1 MKLIYKDF
9 QELYAVLRG
18 KIVEVKPIERKKPEP
33 AEEPKDEAAEEP
45 KPKKKTSRKKKE
57 E

>member
-18 KIVEVKPIERKKPEP
+18 KIVEVKPIERKKPK
-33 AEEPKDEAAEEP
+33 AEEPKEEP

>member
-9 QELYAVLRG
+9 QELYAVLKG
-18 KIVEVKPIERKKPEP
+18 KIVEVKPIERKKPKAKEP
-33 AEEPKDEAAEEP
+33 VEEAVEEP